1 MGSMK
6 AILHLDTLQIPRS
19 ATKYI
24 DLHFFNS
31 ILDYFYILYIMKNKN
46 EMQIIISRRSISN
59 SDHEF
64 KKEQKYGATDSC
76 IPCAERKINS

>member
-1 MGSMK
+1 
-6 AILHLDTLQIPRS
+6 
-19 ATKYI
+19 
-24 DLHFFNS
+24 
-31 ILDYFYILYIMKNKN
+31 MKNKN

-76 IPCAERKINS
+76 IPCAERKINAKVYCQQRHTKCLSVLEWGALKPWSFISLLGISMIDKL